1 MTVDAFYKS
10 ASMKLVSNVY
20 SSSAVRVDLDIQ
32 GIRLVRLNLQV
43 PNRKL
48 QVFTIQSNILLVNG
62 NGAEI
67 TENPALTYIQLPN
80 KYKTIANSSCSWP
93 VVEQLI
99 GLKLCFDYQFPNV
112 TDIANA
118 PYFFLNGPTFLRTS
132 IIKADPSAKSYL
144 FEYTWNATP
153 VIFYSFIFIYYFIYL
168 FLHYFIYF
176 FRLIAS

>member
-10 ASMKLVSNVY
+10 ASMKLMSNVY
-20 SSSAVRVDLDIQ
+20 SSSAVRVGLDIQ

-48 QVFTIQSNILLVNG
+48 QVFTVQTNVLLVNG
-62 NGAEI
+62 NGAESS
-67 TENPALTYIQLPN
+67 EKPALIYTQVPN
-80 KYKTIANSSCSWP
+80 KYKTIADSTCSWP
-93 VVEQLI
+93 IVEQLI

-112 TDIANA
+112 TDTANA
-118 PYFFLNGPTFLRTS
+118 PYFILNGPTLFRTS

-153 VIFYSFIFIYYFIYL
+153 VIFYSTFLRLKFKIFVQL
-168 FLHYFIYF
+168 FWWF
-176 FRLIAS
+176 SD